1 MESETNKLIDNTID
15 EDLIIVKSVVDFHI
29 THFELNYTL
38 ELRNQ
43 TILDIFDM
51 VRKKYIATN
60 NSKYYSD
67 KRTTINLL
75 VKSFI
80 LKKF

>member
-29 THFELNYTL
+29 TYFELNYTL